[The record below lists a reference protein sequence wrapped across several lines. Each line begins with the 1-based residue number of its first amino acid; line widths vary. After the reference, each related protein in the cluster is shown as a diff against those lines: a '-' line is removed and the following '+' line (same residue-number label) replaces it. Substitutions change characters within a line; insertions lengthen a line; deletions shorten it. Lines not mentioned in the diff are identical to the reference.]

1 MKTQV
6 HEISIAS
13 VMKIIGLFLLLWFV
27 WFIRD
32 ILAMVFVSI
41 IIAAAM
47 SPSIDRI
54 WRKTKIPRWLS
65 VLFFYTLFILAVGG
79 FIYFVFPPLI
89 IQIRQL
95 ANQLP
100 NYFPQAA
107 IFFDY
112 LQNFQTSS
120 DLLNTSQD
128 TLNSFSNFLDS
139 IFGGVVAATTGVVNG
154 AVAFITIMILTL
166 YFLLDE
172 NGIKN
177 FFVSLVPV
185 KQKTRVVDIFQKI
198 GIKLGHWIRGQII
211 LGVIMGIIVY
221 VGLTIMKVPFAL
233 TLALL
238 IAVFEIIPIIG
249 PILAA
254 IPAILIALSISPSLA
269 LIVLLFYIIAHQI
282 ENNLLV
288 PKIMQ
293 HSVGL
298 NPITIIIILLIGAK
312 LMGIIGMLLAVPIA
326 TVFYT
331 FLQEWLIFQRRKRA

>member
-1 MKTQV
+1 MKSQV

-13 VMKIIGLFLLLWFV
+13 VIKIIGLFLLLWFV
-27 WFIRD
+27 YFIRD

-41 IIAAAM
+41 ILSATM
-47 SPSIDRI
+47 SPTIDRI
-54 WRKTKIPRWLS
+54 WHKVKIPRWLS
-65 VLFFYTLFILAVGG
+65 VLFFYALFVVAVGG
-79 FIYFVFPPLI
+79 FVYFVFPPLI
-89 IQIRQL
+89 VQIRQL
-95 ANQLP
+95 ADQLP
-100 NYFPQAA
+100 SYFPQAA
-107 IFFDY
+107 TFFDY
-112 LQNFQTSS
+112 LQGFQNG
-120 DLLNTSQD
+120 DLVNTSQE

-139 IFGGVVAATTGVVNG
+139 IFGGVIAATTGVVNG

-177 FFVSLVPV
+177 FLVSLVPV
-185 KQKTRVVDIFQKI
+185 KQKSRVVDIFQKI
-198 GIKLGHWIRGQII
+198 GIKLGHWFRGQII
-211 LGVIMGIIVY
+211 LGVIMGIMVF

-269 LIVLLFYIIAHQI
+269 LIVILFYIIAHQI

-293 HSVGL
+293 YSVGL

-312 LMGIIGMLLAVPIA
+312 LMGIIGMLLAVPVA